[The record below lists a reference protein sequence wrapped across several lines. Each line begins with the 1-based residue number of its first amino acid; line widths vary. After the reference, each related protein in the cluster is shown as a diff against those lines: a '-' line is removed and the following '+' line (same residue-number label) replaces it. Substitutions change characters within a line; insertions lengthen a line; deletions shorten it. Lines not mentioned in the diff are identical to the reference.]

1 MWVNNFLEKTKLPF
15 LIIFEFMLLLRTI
28 SLYSLLPS
36 KVDTLVFG
44 LISIWAMVYILNQM
58 FFILKNKRFKQ
69 FDPMLVIFIVML
81 FFVTLIHY
89 QTYFI
94 ANLKLVIWQAIFLL
108 VIYQI
113 GKEQDKKTFK
123 VLEKI
128 LLIVWGL
135 LVVIAICMFFIQYS
149 YTAPLDKIYNGLRI
163 GFFENRLYGV
173 FADPNFAATIS
184 VVSIILSVSLLFQ
197 TTLKKWKWLLI
208 MNTLIQW
215 IYITL
220 SGSRTAFVEL
230 MVIIFVGSFF
240 VVFHQVRI

>member
-135 LVVIAICMFFIQYS
+135 LVVIA
-149 YTAPLDKIYNGLRI
+149 
-163 GFFENRLYGV
+163 
-173 FADPNFAATIS
+173 
-184 VVSIILSVSLLFQ
+184 
-197 TTLKKWKWLLI
+197 
-208 MNTLIQW
+208 
-215 IYITL
+215 
-220 SGSRTAFVEL
+220 
-230 MVIIFVGSFF
+230 
-240 VVFHQVRI
+240 